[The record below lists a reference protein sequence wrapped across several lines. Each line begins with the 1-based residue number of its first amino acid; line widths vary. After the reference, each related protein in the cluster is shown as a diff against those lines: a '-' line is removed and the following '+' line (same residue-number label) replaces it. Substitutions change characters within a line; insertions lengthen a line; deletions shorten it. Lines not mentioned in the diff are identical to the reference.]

1 MENVET
7 LLASEELNKT
17 KRGDLLSIDPRN
29 IEVDE
34 KFNVRADYGDIE
46 SLMESILNSGQQ
58 EPLIV
63 TKIAGTTKYLLTDGF
78 RRMRAVNLA
87 LEKGLNVPY
96 VKAIVGS
103 HNQEDRIFSMV
114 ITGTGKKPLTM
125 LEEGEAYKLLKDFG
139 YDVKEIAGKVGKT
152 QVHIYECLKLSD
164 VPKQVKNKIIADKVS
179 GRTVLA
185 LLKEAKT
192 AEDIIAAVDK
202 AVENAE
208 QEHERTGKKAKA
220 TTRHTG
226 KLSTMKTLEKALEHV
241 DAATHTNA
249 DLLKK
254 VFNGLRKGVK
264 PETIASYFA

>member
-1 MENVET
+1 MEEVT
-7 LLASEELNKT
+7 MSEKLNKT
-17 KRGDLLSIDPRN
+17 KRGDLLGIDPRN

-46 SLMESILNSGQQ
+46 SLMESIVNSGQQ

-63 TKIAGTTKYLLTDGF
+63 TKIAGTDKYLLTDGF

-87 LEKGLNVPY
+87 LEKGFNIPF

-125 LEEGEAYKLLKDFG
+125 LEEGEAYKLLKDLG
-139 YDVKEIAGKVGKT
+139 YEVKEIAAKVGKT
-152 QVHIYECLKLSD
+152 QVHIYECLKLAD
-164 VPKQVKNKIIADKVS
+164 VPKHVKNKIIADKVS

-192 AEDIIAAVDK
+192 ADDIIAAVDK
-202 AVENAE
+202 AVEVAE
-208 QEHERTGKKAKA
+208 KEHVETGKKAKA
-220 TTRHTG
+220 TSRHTG
-226 KLSTMKTLEKALEHV
+226 KLSPMKTLEKALESV
-241 DAATHTNA
+241 DVATHTNA

-254 VFNGLRKGVK
+254 LYNGLRKGVK
-264 PETIASYFA
+264 PETIAAYFE